1 MNKTFQIIQRP
12 LLTEKIT
19 NLAELNNQYAF
30 EIAKNINKI
39 EIKKAIEKRFN
50 VTVLSVRTMLVRGKK
65 RRMGRFEGKRAQW
78 KKAIVSLKE
87 GDTIDFVEGSD

>member
-1 MNKTFQIIQRP
+1 MNKSFQIIQRP

-30 EIAKNINKI
+30 EVAKTVNKI
-39 EIKKAIEKRFN
+39 EIKKVIEQRFN

>member
-1 MNKTFQIIQRP
+1 MNKTIQIIQRP

-30 EIAKNINKI
+30 EIVKNINKI

-65 RRMGRFEGKRAQW
+65 RKMGRFEGKRAQW

>member
-30 EIAKNINKI
+30 EIVKNINKI

>member
-1 MNKTFQIIQRP
+1 MNKTFQIIKRP

-30 EIAKNINKI
+30 EIVKNINKI

-65 RRMGRFEGKRAQW
+65 RKMGRFEGKRAQW

>member
-30 EIAKNINKI
+30 ETVKNINKI

>member
-30 EIAKNINKI
+30 EIVKNINKI

-65 RRMGRFEGKRAQW
+65 RKMGRFEGKRAQW

>member
-1 MNKTFQIIQRP
+1 MNKSFQIIQRP

-30 EIAKNINKI
+30 EIVKNINKI

-65 RRMGRFEGKRAQW
+65 RKMGRFEGKRAQW

>member
-1 MNKTFQIIQRP
+1 MSKAFQVIQRP

-19 NLAELNNQYAF
+19 NLSELNNQYAF
-30 EIAKNINKI
+30 EVNRNSNKI
-39 EIKKAIEKRFN
+39 EIKKAIEQRFS
-50 VTVLSVRTMLVRGKK
+50 VTVLSVRTMIVRGKK

-87 GDTIDFVEGSD
+87 GDTIDFVEGAG

>member
-1 MNKTFQIIQRP
+1 MKKTFQIIQRP

-19 NLAELNNQYAF
+19 NLAESNNQYAF

-39 EIKKAIEKRFN
+39 EIKKAIENRFN

-65 RRMGRFEGKRAQW
+65 RKMGRFEGKRAQW